1 MKEQEIIGFK
11 WNILFYSNDYGMFA
25 QIYDKETEDIILE
38 DKIKTQEDYDFA
50 LEVFTTAD
58 NNVKKSLVEQN

>member
-1 MKEQEIIGFK
+1 MKEQEITGFK
-11 WNILFYSNDYGMFA
+11 WNIVFYSNDNGMFA
-25 QIYDKETEDIILE
+25 QIYDKETEDVIVE